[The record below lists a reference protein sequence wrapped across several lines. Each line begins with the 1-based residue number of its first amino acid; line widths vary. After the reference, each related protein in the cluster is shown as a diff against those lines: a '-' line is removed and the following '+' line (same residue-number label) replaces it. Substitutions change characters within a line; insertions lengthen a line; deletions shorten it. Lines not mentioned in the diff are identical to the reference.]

1 MSLLSSERKK
11 KHREV
16 YTGRFT
22 FSLTHRNVQVNQ
34 WYKKRPFIAW
44 WPPSLLKRGKDLA
57 SCRRSFGVAFFRG
70 SRERELKL
78 FFFDRMNYFLQI
90 FSFWTS
96 SISAAHGSCLSDW
109 RTHCLYSLT
118 VRETHARFKG
128 TDSIRSTFVTIGFLC
143 EQVTHLSLEGGRTHV
158 LKTDKFRFTRLWNP
172 CETLKV
178 HVQKIP
184 LTDRGGFP
192 SEK

>member
-78 FFFDRMNYFLQI
+78 FFFLIEWTIFCRSFL
-90 FSFWTS
+90 FE
-96 SISAAHGSCLSDW
+96 H
-109 RTHCLYSLT
+109 HPSLQHMGH
-118 VRETHARFKG
+118 VYPIDGHIVC
-128 TDSIRSTFVTIGFLC
+128 IRSQCARHTLGLRERIASGQLLWLLDSFVN
-143 EQVTHLSLEGGRTHV
+143 
-158 LKTDKFRFTRLWNP
+158 K
-172 CETLKV
+172 
-178 HVQKIP
+178 
-184 LTDRGGFP
+184 
-192 SEK
+192 